1 MRPSLF
7 FASVLIAIGLI
18 ASGCGTDSEDA
29 PSDAG
34 SAASEPIPFEKEG
47 NLAVLSEGDTLVT
60 LQIEVADTDSSRERG
75 MMGRESFPDAT
86 SGMLFVFDDEQP
98 RSFWMA
104 NTPLSL
110 DLFFIN
116 ADSTVVNVAK
126 YAKPYSPD
134 PVQSTGPAQ
143 FVLETPA
150 GFADTYGVVAGDRM
164 RWTHDDGGE

>member
-1 MRPSLF
+1 MRSTLF
-7 FASVLIAIGLI
+7 FAAVLVTIGLI
-18 ASGCGTDSEDA
+18 LPGCGGDSEDA
-29 PSDAG
+29 STDTT
-34 SAASEPIPFEKEG
+34 STASEPIPFEKEG

-60 LQIEVADTDSSRERG
+60 LQIEIADTDSSRERG
-75 MMGRESFPDAT
+75 MMGRESFPDPT
-86 SGMLFVFDDEQP
+86 SGMLFVFDDERP

-134 PVQSTGPAQ
+134 PVQSDGPAQ

-150 GFADTYGVVAGDRM
+150 GFADTYGVVSGDRV
-164 RWTHDDGGE
+164 RWTEDEG

>member
-1 MRPSLF
+1 MRSFF
-7 FASVLIAIGLI
+7 FAAVFVAIGLI
-18 ASGCGTDSEDA
+18 VSGCGGDSGDA
-29 PSDAG
+29 SS
-34 SAASEPIPFEKEG
+34 SAETAAPEPIPFKKEG
-47 NLAVLSEGDTLVT
+47 DLAVVSEGDTLVR

-75 MMGRESFPDAT
+75 MMGRESFPDET

-110 DLFFIN
+110 DIFFID

-150 GFADTYGVVAGDRM
+150 GFADTYGVVAGDRV
-164 RWTHDDGGE
+164 RWTEDEG